1 MTATT
6 LCLAAALL
14 VAPATVAAPRLRSLR
29 TTVVAGRPWRPPQE
43 VTAVLCVLPVLSVGV
58 APAVAAAIVAGTTVR
73 RVRRRRRDRARD
85 AEQRAL
91 LAGLET
97 VVAEL
102 EVGTHPADA
111 CATAARETTGPTA
124 DAFRV
129 AAARARLGGSAADG
143 LRAVAGATEPSGIAA
158 SLDRVAGAW
167 EVSDRYGLALAQ
179 LLAAARADLSGRMR
193 LRSRTEAGLAGARAT
208 AAVLAALPALGVALG
223 QMMGAAP
230 VSVLLGDGV
239 GGVLLVVGTVLAC
252 AGLLWTDRIATRAA
266 S

>member
-1 MTATT
+1 VTAAA
-6 LCLAAALL
+6 LCLAAAVL
-14 VAPATVAAPRLRSLR
+14 VAPGAVATPRLRALR
-29 TTVVAGRPWRPPQE
+29 TTVAAGRSWRPPQE
-43 VTAVLCVLPVLSVGV
+43 VTVGLCVLPALLLGV
-58 APAVAAAIVAGTTVR
+58 APAVAAAVVAGTAVR
-73 RVRRRRRDRARD
+73 RLRRRRRDRALD
-85 AEQRAL
+85 AEQRTL

-102 EVGTHPADA
+102 EVGTHPAEA

-129 AAARARLGGSAADG
+129 AAARVRLGGSAADG
-143 LRAVAGATEPSGIAA
+143 LRAAARAPGQSGLAA
-158 SLDRVAGAW
+158 SLERLAAAW
-167 EVSDRYGLALAQ
+167 EVSDRHGLALAQ
-179 LLAAARADLSGRMR
+179 LLTAARSDLSGRMR

-208 AAVLAALPALGVALG
+208 ATVLAALPALGVALG

-230 VSVLLGDGV
+230 VTVLLGDGL

-252 AGLLWTDRIATRAA
+252 AGLLWTDRIATRVA